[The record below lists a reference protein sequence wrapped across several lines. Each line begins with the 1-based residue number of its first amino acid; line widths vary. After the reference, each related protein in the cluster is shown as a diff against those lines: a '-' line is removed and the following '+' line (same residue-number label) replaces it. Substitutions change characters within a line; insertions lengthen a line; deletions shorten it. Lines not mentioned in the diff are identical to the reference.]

1 MQMFPIFGLMKPMR
15 AKKIFLYFV
24 LFLLTIPL
32 GLATRLY
39 PDHFPGLISTY
50 GGDILYATC
59 LFFFLRFLF
68 PATEL
73 IKLGVLTF
81 LACIVI
87 ELQQL
92 YKANWIVQLR
102 HTFPFGLILGYD
114 FVLSDCICYAIGA
127 LLGTG
132 IAMLLERAPVLR

>member
-1 MQMFPIFGLMKPMR
+1 MFPIFGRMKPMR
-15 AKKIFLYFV
+15 TKKILLYFV

-39 PDHFPGLISTY
+39 PNYFPDLIRVY
-50 GGDILYATC
+50 GGDVLYATC

-68 PATEL
+68 PVTEL
-73 IKLGVLTF
+73 VKLGILSF

-92 YKANWIVQLR
+92 YKAGWIVQLR

-114 FVLSDCICYAIGA
+114 FALSDCICYGIGC
-127 LLGTG
+127 LLGIS
-132 IAMLLERAPVLR
+132 IAMLLERSFVVR

>member
-1 MQMFPIFGLMKPMR
+1 MFPIFEHMKPMR
-15 AKKIFLYFV
+15 AKKIVLYFV

-32 GLATRLY
+32 GLATRLH
-39 PDHFPGLISTY
+39 PDYFPGLISTY
-50 GGDILYATC
+50 GGDVLYATC

-81 LACIVI
+81 LACIII

-92 YKANWIVQLR
+92 YRASWIVQLR
-102 HTFPFGLILGYD
+102 HTFPLGLILGYD
-114 FVLSDCICYAIGA
+114 FALSDCICYAAGA
-127 LLGTG
+127 LLGTA
-132 IAMLLERAPVLR
+132 IALLLERSWVMR

>member
-1 MQMFPIFGLMKPMR
+1 MFPIFECIMPMR
-15 AKKIFLYFV
+15 TKKTILYFV
-24 LFLLTIPL
+24 LFLLTIAL
-32 GLATRLY
+32 GLATRFLPQY
-39 PDHFPGLISTY
+39 FPVFIKVY

-59 LFFFLRFLF
+59 LFFFLRLLF

-73 IKLGVLTF
+73 IKIGVLSF

-92 YKANWIVQLR
+92 YKAGWIVHLR

-114 FVLSDCICYAIGA
+114 FVLSDCICYAAGC

-132 IAMLLERAPVLR
+132 IAFLLERSWVVR